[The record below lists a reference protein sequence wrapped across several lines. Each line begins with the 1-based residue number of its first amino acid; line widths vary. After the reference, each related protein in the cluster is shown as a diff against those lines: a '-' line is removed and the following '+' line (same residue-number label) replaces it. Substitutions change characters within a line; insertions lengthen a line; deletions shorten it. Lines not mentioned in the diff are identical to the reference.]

1 MKLFIRQH
9 IPLLVFSLLQITIML
24 LVVWFAGFQNLRIL
38 SYAAFLGVFMLI
50 VYIAYNYFS
59 EAQLYAKLSKSPQTL
74 EESITETNHTPLA
87 SAVDNFVD
95 KQFRQYQAHLAQ
107 WEDKQQERF
116 TFMNQWVHQMK
127 TPLSVIELIIQSED
141 DPRFDSIAEET
152 LRLRKGLEMAL
163 YTSRLDTFTEDFF
176 VQDISLYEII
186 NKVVVENK
194 QYFIRNYVYPELKVD
209 QHLKIRTD
217 GKWLRFVLDQI
228 LTNAIKYSSGTR
240 EKITISAYK
249 KDYAVILEIIDRGVG
264 IPTSDLSRV
273 FKPFFT
279 GENGRLFKESTGMG
293 LYLVKEVLEKLNHSI
308 ELESKVEE
316 GTIVRI
322 IFSS

>member
-9 IPLLVFSLLQITIML
+9 IPLIMFSLLQISIML
-24 LVVWFAGFQNLRIL
+24 LVIWFSGFQNLLIL
-38 SYAAFLGVFMLI
+38 SYSAFLGVFILI
-50 VYIAYNYFS
+50 VYLTYRYFS
-59 EAQLYAKLSKSPQTL
+59 EAQLYAKLSKPPQTL
-74 EESITETNHTPLA
+74 EETITETNHTPLA
-87 SAVDNFVD
+87 SAVDDFVD
-95 KQFRQYQAHLAQ
+95 IQFRQYQAKLET
-107 WEDKQQERF
+107 WEEKQQERF

-163 YTSRLDTFTEDFF
+163 YTSRLDTFTEDFL
-176 VQDISLYEII
+176 VQDISLYETI

-217 GKWLRFVLDQI
+217 GKWLRFVLDQL
-228 LTNAIKYSSGTR
+228 LTNAIKYSAGTR
-240 EKITISAYK
+240 EKITIAAYK
-249 KDYAVILEIIDRGVG
+249 EDHAVILEIIDRGVG

-273 FKPFFT
+273 FQPFFT
-279 GENGRLFKESTGMG
+279 GENGRMFKESTGMG
-293 LYLVKEVLEKLNHSI
+293 LYLVKVVLEKLNHSI
-308 ELESKVEE
+308 ELESKVGE
-316 GTIVRI
+316 GTTARI